1 MISKRPCPYT
11 GVVNYFIAADPMLA
25 VGSIAVRVTPSQFD
39 WRCYLDE
46 AVAGTASDMP
56 AAEEALRNAIAF
68 RRAWPKA
75 A

>member
-1 MISKRPCPYT
+1 MISKRPCTYT

-25 VGSIAVRVTPSQFD
+25 VGSIAVRATPSQFD

-56 AAEEALRNAIAF
+56 AAEEALRHAIAF
-68 RRAWPKA
+68 RRARPRA